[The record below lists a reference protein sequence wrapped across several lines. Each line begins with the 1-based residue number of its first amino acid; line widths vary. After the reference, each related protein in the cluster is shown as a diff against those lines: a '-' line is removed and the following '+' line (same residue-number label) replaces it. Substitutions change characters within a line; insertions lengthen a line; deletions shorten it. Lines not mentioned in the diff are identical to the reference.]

1 MLRIVGIVAFALV
14 IFVSVCLHEAG
25 HMLTAKSFG
34 MKVTRYFAGFG
45 PTLWSFKR
53 GETEY
58 GLKAIPLGGFV
69 KIVGMT
75 PQDDDV
81 EPGDENRA
89 MWRFPVWKRT
99 IVMAAGSI
107 THFIIAFVLLW
118 IAFAFLGMPNP
129 EHVKIIN
136 EGAKGPTY
144 IAVQDCVEAS
154 ATRATCIDGDKPSPA
169 KLAGLQ
175 NGDQITSVGT
185 TSVTTYEQLVRAVRA
200 QKPGV
205 EVPITYIRGGQ
216 ILTTDVTLIAADRVP
231 LDDPTAAA
239 VPTPALGISSGFPA
253 GSPDIVRYNPIAAIP
268 QAGSFYGTVLGEI
281 GTALK
286 ALPSKIP
293 GLVHAIEG
301 KPRDP
306 NGPLS
311 VVGASELGGQTA
323 ELGLWYVFVVLA
335 ASLNVFVGVFNLLPL
350 LPLDGGHIAIAWY
363 EKIRSWFAKKRRKPE
378 PGRVDYF
385 KLMPLTYA
393 VIVVFGGFS
402 LLTIFA
408 DIINPIDITK

>member
-1 MLRIVGIVAFALV
+1 LYTVGLVAFALI

-45 PTLWSFKR
+45 PTLWSFRK

-81 EPGDENRA
+81 DPEDEPRA

-99 IVMAAGSI
+99 IVMSAGSV
-107 THFIIAFVLLW
+107 THFILAFVLLW

-129 EHVKIIN
+129 ERVKLDN
-136 EGAKGPTY
+136 EGLKAPAY
-144 IAVQDCVEAS
+144 ISVQDCALTSITETSCVKGVDQ
-154 ATRATCIDGDKPSPA
+154 TSPA
-169 KLAGLQ
+169 KIGGLRDGDRITQFGTTPISTYGQLVTAVRAQPAGTPVTVTFER
-175 NGDQITSVGT
+175 GGKTET
-185 TSVTTYEQLVRAVRA
+185 TSVTLVQVNR
-200 QKPGV
+200 P
-205 EVPITYIRGGQ
+205 
-216 ILTTDVTLIAADRVP
+216 P
-231 LDDPTAAA
+231 LDKPTAAA
-239 VPTPALGISSGFPA
+239 VPTSALGVSTGYPVGMPMTVTYGPVSAVPHAA
-253 GSPDIVRYNPIAAIP
+253 GY
-268 QAGSFYGTVLGEI
+268 YGGMFGQI

-286 ALPSKIP
+286 ALPNKVP
-293 GLVHAIEG
+293 GLIHAIEG
-301 KPRDP
+301 QPRDP

-311 VVGASELGGQTA
+311 VVGASEIGGQTA
-323 ELGLWYVFVVLA
+323 QLGLWNVFVVLA
-335 ASLNVFVGVFNLLPL
+335 AILNIFVGVFNLLPL

-363 EKIRSWFAKKRRKPE
+363 ERVRSSIAQKRHRPE
-378 PGRVDYF
+378 PARVDYAR
-385 KLMPLTYA
+385 LMPLTYA

-402 LLTIFA
+402 LLTILA
-408 DIINPIDITK
+408 DIINPINITK